1 MKKIMTSLCVMLCG
15 LSVATASDMKTY
27 RVTITNATLH
37 HVITPPLIVTH
48 RARYQLFQVGQPA
61 SEGLATLAET
71 GNNLPLLSEVESA
84 RGVHD
89 VVAAT
94 GGILYGQSASFEIRA
109 PKKGR
114 ISMAGMLA
122 TTNDGFAALNSIA
135 LPKKTATHFAY
146 VYDAGSESNNE
157 SCAYIPGPPCA
168 SNSGNTSDDGEGHIS
183 FHSGVHGGSDLN
195 SKHLD
200 WRGPV
205 AIVTVSRINN

>member
-1 MKKIMTSLCVMLCG
+1 MKKIVTGLGLMIFG
-15 LSVATASDMKTY
+15 LSAAIADDMKTY
-27 RVTITNATLH
+27 RVTITNGTQH

-48 RARYQLFQVGQPA
+48 RAKYQLFQVGQPA

-84 RGVHD
+84 RGVYD

-94 GGILYGQSASFEIRA
+94 GGILYGQSASFEISASKNSRL
-109 PKKGR
+109 
-114 ISMAGMLA
+114 SLAGMLA
-122 TTNDGFAALNSIA
+122 TTNDGYTALNSIA

-168 SNSGNTSDDGEGHIS
+168 GNSGNNSDDGEGYIS
-183 FHSGVHGGSDLN
+183 LHNGVHGGGDLN